1 MKRFHFILLIFI
13 INIIACNIQKN
24 NKTITEDYYIKLN
37 YNGGMIP
44 EYEEIY
50 LSTERAYYQGKKQTI
65 DGYKTIDKKFSCTF
79 NEIKTI
85 VNKAEDLGFFSM
97 KSDNQGEVYDRG
109 GTKIEMGTKEKP
121 YYVSDEGSYFLQD
134 KYKENF
140 QKLVNEIRN
149 FTSNK

>member
-1 MKRFHFILLIFI
+1 MKRFQFILIIFI

-24 NKTITEDYYIKLN
+24 KETITEDFYIKLN

-50 LSTERAYYQGKKQTI
+50 LSTEISYYQGKKQTI
-65 DGYKTIDKKFSCTF
+65 DGYKSIDKKFSCSLH
-79 NEIKTI
+79 EIKTI
-85 VNKAEDLGFFSM
+85 VNKATDLGFYSM
-97 KSDNQGEVYDRG
+97 KSDNKGEVFDRG
-109 GTKIEMGTKEKP
+109 GTKIEIGNKEKT
-121 YYVSDEGSYFLQD
+121 YHVSDEGSYFLQD

-140 QKLVNEIRN
+140 QKLVNEIHN